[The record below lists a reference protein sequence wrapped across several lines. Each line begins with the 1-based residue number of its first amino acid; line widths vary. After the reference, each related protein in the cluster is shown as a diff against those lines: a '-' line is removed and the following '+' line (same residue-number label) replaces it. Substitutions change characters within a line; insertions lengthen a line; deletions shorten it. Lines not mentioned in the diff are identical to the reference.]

1 MNNNFFFTKFVLL
14 RDNKAKIGY
23 SYPDSSY
30 SEPKLK
36 TSRFAHAKLSSDE
49 DSDNDLD
56 LVLDVNRLTPDD
68 KVILNKR
75 ATDFG
80 MEFGDF
86 IRMMIVDNEEK
97 ETVKRNKELEIE
109 KSQYSV
115 KIYKIFFFRNFL
127 IIKLYLLDYEK
138 KLNLIS
144 LNFH

>member
-1 MNNNFFFTKFVLL
+1 MLPVLFFF
-14 RDNKAKIGY
+14 RESKAKIGY
-23 SYPDSSY
+23 TYPDSSY

-36 TSRFAHAKLSSDE
+36 TSRFSHAKISSDE
-49 DSDNDLD
+49 ESDNDLD

-80 MEFGDF
+80 MEFGDY

-97 ETVKRNKELEIE
+97 ETLKRNKELEME

-115 KIYKIFFFRNFL
+115 KK
-127 IIKLYLLDYEK
+127 
-138 KLNLIS
+138 
-144 LNFH
+144 